1 MDLRPL
7 VHPRQTVAATVLAAL
22 AGLVAPAALAQ
33 NAYITNY
40 GSDTV
45 SVIDTATN
53 GYVGSPIRV
62 GDDPFGVAVT
72 PDGSRV
78 YVANQS
84 SGTVSVI
91 DTATN
96 AVVGPAIQIGPSSIP
111 VAFGLFIQPAEAQ
124 FAGTPGQK
132 NCAARVPRPWHAAM
146 ADWVP
151 RPAPWATPAWRN
163 CRGRSARTAS
173 DSGSWAGS
181 RRRGPAGFGW
191 GEAVGSR
198 RRHPTSFP

>member
-132 NCAARVPRPWHAAM
+132 NCAGQSASAVARRYGGLGAA
-146 ADWVP
+146 
-151 RPAPWATPAWRN
+151 
-163 CRGRSARTAS
+163 ARALGYAS
-173 DSGSWAGS
+173 VAELQGAISTYCIG
-181 RRRGPAGFGW
+181 
-191 GEAVGSR
+191 
-198 RRHPTSFP
+198 